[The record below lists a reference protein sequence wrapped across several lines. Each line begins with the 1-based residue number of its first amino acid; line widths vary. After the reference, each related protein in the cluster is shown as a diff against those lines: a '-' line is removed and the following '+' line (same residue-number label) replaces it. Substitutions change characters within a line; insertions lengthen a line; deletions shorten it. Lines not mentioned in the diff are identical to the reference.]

1 MDAFQPFAIAILIGL
16 LVGMEREKAHGAAGT
31 MGVRTFTLIALLG
44 AISGWVGQMW
54 IGILAAT
61 FALVLIVISYI
72 VSNRG
77 PEAFH
82 YPGVTTEVAAGVVFC
97 LGFGAH
103 QAPVIAALLGP
114 IVALI
119 LISKENLHEFTYR
132 VRPSELQAVIVL
144 LLIGV
149 VVSNLIEDRTI
160 DPWGLFNPRKFGFLV
175 LILALLEFTS
185 YIAMKFMGEKRS
197 LMIVGFLG
205 GLVSSTA
212 VLFSTGKE
220 AQRRPEAWRQHAA
233 TILLAKSASLLEV
246 LLFVGII
253 SFPLLT
259 LLAPAILS
267 ACLLGAFLVVWLT
280 RGPIGDST
288 ELNLPSP
295 LDLRGILRLALL
307 LGAILIAVGAVQIWL
322 GDQGTQVLA
331 FIAGLFELQGVSI
344 AASTLNAQN
353 QLSALPAAISI
364 ATAAFASMFSKSIM
378 IWYFDRGKTAGLVS
392 VSLLAMCALLVTIM
406 YYQVQ
411 S

>member
-31 MGVRTFTLIALLG
+31 MGVRTFTLISLLG
-44 AISGWVGQMW
+44 ALSGWVGQTW
-54 IGILAAT
+54 IGVLTAA
-61 FALVLIVISYI
+61 FALILIVISYV
-72 VSNRG
+72 VSTRG
-77 PEAFH
+77 PEASH

-103 QAPVIAALLGP
+103 HAPVIAALLGP
-114 IVALI
+114 IVALV

-144 LLIGV
+144 LLIGA
-149 VVSNLIEDRTI
+149 VVSNLLEDRTV

-185 YIAMKFMGEKRS
+185 YLAMKFLGEKRS

-220 AQRRPEAWRQHAA
+220 SQRRPDAWRQHAA

-253 SFPLLT
+253 SLPLLT
-259 LLAPAILS
+259 LIAPAVLS
-267 ACLLGAFLVVWLT
+267 ACLVGGFLVVWLT
-280 RGPIGDST
+280 RGPVADSS
-288 ELNLPSP
+288 ELSLPSP
-295 LDLRGILRLALL
+295 LDLRGVARLAVL
-307 LGAILIAVGAVQIWL
+307 LGVILISVGAVQIWL

-331 FIAGLFELQGVSI
+331 FIAGMFELQGVSI
-344 AASTLNAQN
+344 ATSTLNAQN
-353 QLSALPAAISI
+353 QLSARPAALSI

-378 IWYFDRGKTAGLVS
+378 IWYFNRGKTAALVS
-392 VSLLAMCALLVTIM
+392 AGLLSMCAALVTVM
-406 YYQVQ
+406 LYQVQ